1 MRRGVRQLCIRLG
14 RFLVVVWLLAQISL
28 AQIAD
33 EYEVK
38 AAFLYN
44 FTKFIEWPSAA
55 SSSSFAIC
63 ILGDDPFE
71 AAIERQTKGKTA
83 NGRPF
88 QVRRLRDAAEAKQ
101 CQIVFVRA
109 GEMSKVAK
117 LIDAT
122 RGGPVLTV
130 GESRD
135 FARLGGMV
143 ILSMENNH
151 VSVVIH
157 KAVMDNAGFKISANL
172 MTLAKIYK
180 P

>member
-1 MRRGVRQLCIRLG
+1 MNRRLRQLGIRLP
-14 RFLVVVWLLAQISL
+14 RFLVVVLLLAEISL

-33 EYEVK
+33 EYAVK
-38 AAFLYN
+38 AAFIYN
-44 FTKFIEWPSAA
+44 FTKFIEWPGAA
-55 SSSSFAIC
+55 GTSPFSIC

-101 CQIVFVRA
+101 CQIVFVRET
-109 GEMSKVAK
+109 EMSKVAK

-122 RGGPVLTV
+122 KGTPVLTV
-130 GESRD
+130 GESGD
-135 FARLGGMV
+135 FARLGGM
-143 ILSMENNH
+143 IFLSRENNH
-151 VSVVIH
+151 VSVVVH
-157 KAVMDNAGFKISANL
+157 KAATDNAGFKISANL